1 LTVGAGR
8 CRGRRRRPT
17 SFLGRSII
25 AAATAGAGNGA
36 EASGAAG
43 GSARAAEIGAN
54 LDRLRARIAAACT
67 AAGRDPSEIT
77 LVAVTKT
84 YPAADVAHL
93 ATLGVRDIGENREQ
107 EAAPK
112 VAEIAAA
119 GIAVRWHH
127 VGQLQRNKARA
138 VAGYAYAVHSVD
150 RVRLVDALGTAR
162 DANGLAPLEVFVQ
175 LSIDG
180 DIARG
185 GALAADVPVIAEA
198 VAGQPALRLAG
209 LMAVAPLGMSAEAA
223 FDLLAAESQR
233 LRVTY
238 PEATS
243 LSAGMSNDLDAAIA
257 RGATHVRVGSALLG
271 MRPKLG

>member
-1 LTVGAGR
+1 LTGGADGIAAVDA
-8 CRGRRRRPT
+8 GHEI
-17 SFLGRSII
+17 LGRPII
-25 AAATAGAGNGA
+25 AAATPGA
-36 EASGAAG
+36 EDGARADDPV
-43 GSARAAEIGAN
+43 RAAEIAAS
-54 LDRLRARIAAACT
+54 LERLRARIASACT
-67 AAGRDPSEIT
+67 TAGRDPSEIT

-93 ATLGVRDIGENREQ
+93 AALGVRDIGENREQ

-119 GIAVRWHH
+119 GIEVRWHH

-150 RVRLVDALGTAR
+150 RVRLVDTLGRAR
-162 DANGLAPLEVFVQ
+162 DSVGLAPLAVFVQ

-180 DIARG
+180 DTTRG
-185 GALAADVPVIAEA
+185 GALVADVPLVAEA
-198 VAGQPALRLAG
+198 VAGQPSLRLAG
-209 LMAVAPLGMSAEAA
+209 LMAVAPLGMSPEAA
-223 FDLLAAESQR
+223 FDVLAAESER
-233 LRVTY
+233 LRLLY
-238 PEATS
+238 PDATS
-243 LSAGMSNDLDAAIA
+243 LSAGMSHDLEAAIA